1 MSKVNLKQSNQEIVA
16 IVEFEEYDGKYVN
29 SLNKLYFR
37 SKREAEDYLEKDGYE
52 KDEIHEWIKDYS
64 KTATVRV
71 KHLM

>member
-71 KHLM
+71 KYLM

>member
-1 MSKVNLKQSNQEIVA
+1 MSKVNLKQSNQEIVV

>member
-29 SLNKLYFR
+29 SLNKLYFK